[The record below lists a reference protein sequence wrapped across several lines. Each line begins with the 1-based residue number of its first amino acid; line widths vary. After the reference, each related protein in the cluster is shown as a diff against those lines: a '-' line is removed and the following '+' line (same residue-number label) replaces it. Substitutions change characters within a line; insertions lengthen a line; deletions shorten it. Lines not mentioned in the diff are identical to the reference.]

1 MAEVLQ
7 RQTDS
12 RDVLEHHPAA
22 TVVVGADGRITTWN
36 RAATDLFGY
45 DADEAV
51 GKDYESLLV
60 PDDQAELR
68 RELVKQIAEG
78 GSACYTAD
86 RKHRDGHLVAVS
98 AVMDAGTDDTAGT
111 VYLTFRKANRM
122 VCLCGEELTG
132 SETRPP
138 LKQLTTRQ
146 RQVLRLIAEG
156 RSTREIAHRLTL
168 SVKTIE
174 THRGHLMQR
183 LRLKSVAGL
192 VRYAVAVGLVPAS
205 PWAAKTKAE

>member
-1 MAEVLQ
+1 MTEAWQHPNESDLLD
-7 RQTDS
+7 R
-12 RDVLEHHPAA
+12 HPAA
-22 TVVVGADGRITTWN
+22 TIVVSPEGKILAWN
-36 RAATDLFGY
+36 RAATDLFGFET
-45 DADEAV
+45 DEAV
-51 GKDYESLLV
+51 GQDFDALLV
-60 PDDQAELR
+60 PPTDTDNRHELIGQA
-68 RELVKQIAEG
+68 QQG

-86 RKHRDGHLVAVS
+86 RKHKSGSLIAVS
-98 AVMDAGTDDTAGT
+98 AVMDIGAEEAPGALF
-111 VYLTFRKANRM
+111 LTFRPASQM
-122 VCLCGEELTG
+122 ICLCGEDIGEND
-132 SETRPP
+132 RPP

-183 LRLKSVAGL
+183 LKLKSVAGL

-205 PWAAKTKAE
+205 PWSTKAKVE